1 MVGYSYDLET
11 AYGLLGGM
19 LEPTRTADASEA
31 VSRTTVSGK
40 DAWYPVHKRDRF
52 VLRQLVSKD
61 FKLKYRRSALGV
73 AWSVLNP
80 LMMMIIMAAVFTRL
94 MGRADDSIP
103 NFPLYIIIGNTAFN
117 LMSDATSRGLT
128 SIIDA
133 SSLLKKVKINR
144 WVFPVQK
151 VLFSVV
157 NYVFSLVAVI
167 LVMIFFRYEPSI
179 YILYLIPGVFML
191 SVFCVGLSLL
201 LSCAAVF
208 FRDIIH
214 LWSVFLTA
222 WIYLTPM
229 FYSIMI
235 LPEWLQELERFNPMY
250 LYLTY
255 LRDALL
261 MRQAP
266 SLELTLGCAGFAAG
280 MLVVGLFVF
289 RRHESKFIL
298 YI

>member
-1 MVGYSYDLET
+1 
-11 AYGLLGGM
+11 M
-19 LEPTRTADASEA
+19 LEPERTADKPEA
-31 VSRTTVSGK
+31 ISRTTISGK
-40 DAWYPVHKRDRF
+40 DAWYPENQRDGF
-52 VLRQLVSKD
+52 ILRQLVTKD

-80 LMMMIIMAAVFTRL
+80 LLMMIIMAAVFSRL

-117 LMSDATSRGLT
+117 LMSDSTSRGLM
-128 SIIDA
+128 SIIEA

-151 VLFSVV
+151 VLFAVV
-157 NYVFSLVAVI
+157 NYAFSLIAVV
-167 LVMIFFRYEPSI
+167 LVMIFVQYAPSV
-179 YILYLIPGVFML
+179 YALYVIPGLFML
-191 SVFCVGLSLL
+191 SVFCIGLSLF

-208 FRDIIH
+208 FRDVIH

-222 WIYLTPM
+222 WTYLTPM
-229 FYSIMI
+229 FYSIKI
-235 LPEWLQELERFNPMY
+235 LPEWLQTLENFNPMY

-261 MRQAP
+261 FRVNP
-266 SLELTLGCAGFAAG
+266 SLELTLGCAGFAAAS
-280 MLVVGLFVF
+280 LVIGYLVF

>member
-1 MVGYSYDLET
+1 
-11 AYGLLGGM
+11 M
-19 LEPTRTADASEA
+19 LEPTSTADRSGAI
-31 VSRTTVSGK
+31 SRTTISGK
-40 DAWYPVHKRDRF
+40 DAWYPENKRDGF
-52 VLRQLVSKD
+52 ILRQLVTKD
-61 FKLKYRRSALGV
+61 FKLKYRRSVLGI

-80 LMMMIIMAAVFTRL
+80 LMMMIIMAAVFTRM
-94 MGRADDSIP
+94 MGRADESIP

-117 LMSDATSRGLT
+117 LMSDATSKGLM
-128 SIIDA
+128 SIIEA

-157 NYVFSLVAVI
+157 NYAFSLIAVI
-167 LVMIFFRYEPSI
+167 AVMIFFRFAPSI
-179 YILYLIPGVFML
+179 YALYVIPGLFLL
-191 SVFCVGLSLL
+191 SVFCIGLALF

-208 FRDIIH
+208 FRDVIH

-222 WIYLTPM
+222 WTYVTPL
-229 FYSIMI
+229 FYSIKI
-235 LPEWLQELERFNPMY
+235 LPEWMQALEMFNPMY
-250 LYLTY
+250 LYVTY

-261 MRQAP
+261 FQQAP
-266 SLELTLGCAGFAAG
+266 RFELTLGCAAFAFG
-280 MLVVGLFVF
+280 MLLVGYLVF

>member
-1 MVGYSYDLET
+1 M
-11 AYGLLGGM
+11 
-19 LEPTRTADASEA
+19 EPTGTEA
-31 VSRTTVSGK
+31 VSRTTISGK
-40 DAWYPVHKRDRF
+40 DAWYPENKRDGF
-52 VLRQLVSKD
+52 ILRQLVTKD
-61 FKLKYRRSALGV
+61 FKLKYRRSVLGI

-80 LMMMIIMAAVFTRL
+80 LMMMIIMAAVFTRM
-94 MGRADDSIP
+94 MGRADESIP

-117 LMSDATSRGLT
+117 LMSDATSKGLM
-128 SIIDA
+128 SIIEA

-157 NYVFSLVAVI
+157 NYVFSLIAVI
-167 LVMIFFRYEPSI
+167 AVMVFFQFAPSI
-179 YILYLIPGVFML
+179 YALYVIPGLFFL
-191 SVFCVGLSLL
+191 SVFCIGLSLF

-222 WIYLTPM
+222 WIYVTPL
-229 FYSIMI
+229 FYSIKI
-235 LPEWLQELERFNPMY
+235 LPEWMQRLEMFNPMY
-250 LYLTY
+250 LYVTY

-261 MRQAP
+261 FQQAP
-266 SLELTLGCAGFAAG
+266 SLELTLGCAAFAFG
-280 MLVVGLFVF
+280 MLVVGYLVF

>member
-1 MVGYSYDLET
+1 
-11 AYGLLGGM
+11 M
-19 LEPTRTADASEA
+19 LEPERTADKPEA
-31 VSRTTVSGK
+31 IARATISGK
-40 DAWYPVHKRDRF
+40 DAWYPENQRDGF
-52 VLRQLVSKD
+52 ILRQLVTKD

-80 LMMMIIMAAVFTRL
+80 LLMMIIMAAVFSRL

-117 LMSDATSRGLT
+117 LMSDSTSRGLM
-128 SIIDA
+128 SIIEA

-151 VLFSVV
+151 VLFAVV
-157 NYVFSLVAVI
+157 NYAFSLIAVV
-167 LVMIFFRYEPSI
+167 LVMIFVQYAPSV
-179 YILYLIPGVFML
+179 YALYVIPGLFKL
-191 SVFCVGLSLL
+191 SVFCIGLSLF

-208 FRDIIH
+208 FRDVIH

-222 WIYLTPM
+222 WTYLTPM
-229 FYSIMI
+229 FYSIKI
-235 LPEWLQELERFNPMY
+235 LPEWLQTLESFNPMY

-261 MRQAP
+261 FRVNP
-266 SLELTLGCAGFAAG
+266 SLELTLGCAGFAVAS
-280 MLVVGLFVF
+280 LVIGYLVF